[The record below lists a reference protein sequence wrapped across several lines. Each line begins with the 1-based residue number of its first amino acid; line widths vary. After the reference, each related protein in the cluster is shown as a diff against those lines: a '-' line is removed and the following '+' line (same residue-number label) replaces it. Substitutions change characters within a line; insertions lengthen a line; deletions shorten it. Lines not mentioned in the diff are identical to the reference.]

1 VSAGSGWR
9 LLRAVLMTA
18 AEDRIIARNPCR
30 IRGGDDEKPPE
41 RPVLTIAQ
49 VLDLTNYMAA
59 HRYRALILLATFA
72 SLRWGE
78 AIALR
83 RCDLDLTARTVSI
96 GHQYVETNGH
106 LAIAPPKSRA
116 AIRAVALPATLV
128 PELRKHL
135 DACAGPESTA
145 LVFTG
150 QRGGV
155 LRRGNFRKASG
166 WSVAVAAIGM
176 PGLHFHDLR
185 HTGNTLAAQARG
197 EPGGPESADGPQ
209 QRPGRDD
216 LPARGSRGRSED
228 RQHTRPAD
236 GRGP

>member
-1 VSAGSGWR
+1 
-9 LLRAVLMTA
+9 MTA

-96 GHQYVETNGH
+96 AVNTWKPTAISPSRRPSPGPLSGPSPFRQRSCPSSASTWTPAPGPRAPRWCSPASGAACSGAATSARHPAGLSPWPRSGCPGCTFTICGTPATPWRPRPGVSLADLKARMGHNSV
-106 LAIAPPKSRA
+106 
-116 AIRAVALPATLV
+116 RAVMIYQ
-128 PELRKHL
+128 H
-135 DACAGPESTA
+135 
-145 LVFTG
+145 
-150 QRGGV
+150 
-155 LRRGNFRKASG
+155 
-166 WSVAVAAIGM
+166 AAAEADQKIA
-176 PGLHFHDLR
+176 
-185 HTGNTLAAQARG
+185 NTL
-197 EPGGPESADGPQ
+197 D
-209 QRPGRDD
+209 QRMEEVRDD
-216 LPARGSRGRSED
+216 ARDQS
-228 RQHTRPAD
+228 
-236 GRGP
+236 

>member
-1 VSAGSGWR
+1 
-9 LLRAVLMTA
+9 MTA

-185 HTGNTLAAQARG
+185 HTGNTLAAQAG
-197 EPGGPESADGPQ
+197 VSLADLKARMGHDSVRAVMIYQ
-209 QRPGRDD
+209 HAAAEADQKIANTLAQRMEEVRDD
-216 LPARGSRGRSED
+216 ARDQS
-228 RQHTRPAD
+228 
-236 GRGP
+236 